1 MRSANLKKKRLK
13 GEKSNGVYIFRAIN
27 RFSFFSFYF
36 SLKIYS
42 YIFLGHNKV
51 SYLYILSFPSK
62 YLAISCLP
70 VFSIYKFLSKYHITK
85 FFLGHMRPSSPL
97 LDSVR
102 DQFEGQDQMAKD
114 FAAAFVNSM
123 AEQNQLF
130 DITFHV
136 GQVNLHR

>member
-1 MRSANLKKKRLK
+1 
-13 GEKSNGVYIFRAIN
+13 
-27 RFSFFSFYF
+27 
-36 SLKIYS
+36 
-42 YIFLGHNKV
+42 
-51 SYLYILSFPSK
+51 
-62 YLAISCLP
+62 
-70 VFSIYKFLSKYHITK
+70 
-85 FFLGHMRPSSPL
+85 MRPSSPL

-136 GQVNLHR
+136 GQVNIDRSNVVQKYIREI

>member
-1 MRSANLKKKRLK
+1 M
-13 GEKSNGVYIFRAIN
+13 VTIN
-27 RFSFFSFYF
+27 S
-36 SLKIYS
+36 
-42 YIFLGHNKV
+42 
-51 SYLYILSFPSK
+51 
-62 YLAISCLP
+62 
-70 VFSIYKFLSKYHITK
+70 
-85 FFLGHMRPSSPL
+85 LGHMRPSSPL

-136 GQVNLHR
+136 GQVNIHQIVL